1 MKVASHLLAICAA
14 ALVSSAAPAQQYPS
28 QDIHIICAVPPGSGA
43 DVLVRFFAEKLRPI
57 TGRTIIV
64 ENKVGA
70 LGNIAAEYTARA
82 KPDGYTIHIHSAS
95 VVATNYSLLKTPPIN
110 PSRDLQMVASLHQQ
124 AFMVVVP
131 AASPYKTLAELTA
144 AMKAKGDKAS
154 YGHSNATGK
163 VMGELYKGATGVTAV
178 DIPYRIAPDS
188 LNDYASGRLDY
199 GMMDPVTSTAQSK
212 AGRLRMLAASTGKRL
227 EATPDLPTMKEAGV
241 PVELVLW
248 FGAMVPAAT
257 PKPIVDQL
265 NKWINQVVAMD
276 ETRKFLINNGSDP
289 WINTPEQ
296 AQAQFVKD
304 QQDWANYVKL
314 AKIEPQ

>member
-1 MKVASHLLAICAA
+1 VRVALRALAVCAV
-14 ALVSSAAPAQQYPS
+14 LVPGAVSAQSYPS
-28 QDIHIICAVPPGSGA
+28 QDIHIICAVPAGSGA
-43 DVLVRFFAEKLRPI
+43 DVLVRFFAEKLRPLM
-57 TGRTIIV
+57 GRTVIV
-64 ENKVGA
+64 ENKIGA

-82 KPDGYTIHIHSAS
+82 KPDGHTIHIHSAS
-95 VVATNYSLLKTPPIN
+95 VVATNYSLLKNPPIN
-110 PSRDLQMVASLHQQ
+110 PSKDLQMVASLHQQ

-131 AASPYKTLAELTA
+131 AASPYQTLPELTA

-154 YGHSNATGK
+154 YGHSNATAK
-163 VMGELYKGATGVTAV
+163 VMGELYKGATGVSAV

-199 GMMDPVTSTAQSK
+199 GMMDPVTSISQAK

-227 EATPDLPTMKEAGV
+227 EATPELPTMKEAGV

-265 NKWINQVVAMD
+265 NAWINQVVAMD
-276 ETRKFLINNGSDP
+276 ETKKFLINNGSDP

-304 QQDWANYVKL
+304 QNDWAEYVKL